1 MHDVHICGQWFMF
14 MLALIKSLPT
24 EANITTSLIETGP
37 YHHRLHKA
45 NKIATDLIDEV

>member
-1 MHDVHICGQWFMF
+1 MF
-14 MLALIKSLPT
+14 VLALIKSLPT